1 MAINTL
7 AALLSQ
13 PYDCLLLVHPYI
25 QILEKLSIEVQE
37 SGVSHLNIS
46 KELST
51 SLMTVSASEL
61 SRFSQKWLIDTLAT
75 FQNGPV
81 LCTCPDL
88 LFDPSLKIDPLS
100 LIRQAAR
107 IKQLIVLWP
116 GEYSANTLS
125 YAAPEHHHFRTWK
138 ITDSLLRQPIM
149 LIHQI
154 SASQGA

>member
-7 AALLSQ
+7 AELLSQ

-25 QILEKLSIEVQE
+25 QILEKLSTEIQE

-51 SLMTVSASEL
+51 SLMTVSSSER
-61 SRFSQKWLIDTLAT
+61 SRFSQKWLIDTIAI

-100 LIRQAAR
+100 LIRQVAR

-116 GEYSANTLS
+116 GEYSTNTLS
-125 YAAPEHHHFRTWK
+125 YAVPEHHHFRTWK
-138 ITDSLLRQPIM
+138 VTDSLLRQPVV

>member
-7 AALLSQ
+7 ASLLSQ
-13 PYDCLLLVHPYI
+13 PYDCLLLVHPNI
-25 QILEKLSIEVQE
+25 QILEKLSTEIQ
-37 SGVSHLNIS
+37 GLGLSHLNIS
-46 KELST
+46 KGLST
-51 SLMTVSASEL
+51 SLMTVSASER

-75 FQNGPV
+75 FQRGPV
-81 LCTCPDL
+81 LCTCLDL
-88 LFDPSLKIDPLS
+88 LFDPSLNIDPLS

-107 IKQLIVLWP
+107 IKQLIVLWS

-125 YAAPEHHHFRTWK
+125 YAVPEHHHFRTWK
-138 ITDSLLRQPIM
+138 VTDSLLQQPVL

>member
-7 AALLSQ
+7 AELLSQ

-25 QILEKLSIEVQE
+25 QILEKLSTEIQE
-37 SGVSHLNIS
+37 LGLSHLNIS
-46 KELST
+46 KGLST
-51 SLMTVSASEL
+51 SLMTVSSSER
-61 SRFSQKWLIDTLAT
+61 SRFSQKWLLDTLVT

-81 LCTCPDL
+81 LCTFPDL

-107 IKQLIVLWP
+107 TKQLIVLWP
-116 GEYSANTLS
+116 GEYSVNTLS
-125 YAAPEHHHFRTWK
+125 YAVPGHHHFRTWK
-138 ITDSLLRQPIM
+138 ATDSLLRQPIV

-154 SASQGA
+154 STSQGA

>member
-25 QILEKLSIEVQE
+25 QILEKLSTEIQGL
-37 SGVSHLNIS
+37 GVSQLNIS

-51 SLMTVSASEL
+51 SLMIVSASER

-100 LIRQAAR
+100 LIRQVAR
-107 IKQLIVLWP
+107 INQLIVLWP

-125 YAAPEHHHFRTWK
+125 YAVPGHHHFRTWK
-138 ITDSLLRQPIM
+138 VTDSLLRQPIM

>member
-7 AALLSQ
+7 AELLSQ

-25 QILEKLSIEVQE
+25 QILEKLSTEIQ
-37 SGVSHLNIS
+37 GLGLSHINIS
-46 KELST
+46 KGLST
-51 SLMTVSASEL
+51 SLMTVSASER
-61 SRFSQKWLIDTLAT
+61 SRFSQKWLIDTLT
-75 FQNGPV
+75 IFQNGPV
-81 LCTCPDL
+81 LCTRPDL

-107 IKQLIVLWP
+107 IKQVIVLWP

-125 YAAPEHHHFRTWK
+125 YAVPEHHHFRTWK
-138 ITDSLLRQPIM
+138 VTDSLLQQPVV